1 MKKLIRQ
8 IRSFGSLCDAL
19 VCMLAIC
26 QKPEGVFKAPT
37 YLLGGSN
44 FSRTRQG
51 GLIFTKIPMLMT
63 IVLALLVTNIKKN
76 YRENNGFKSFVRDFF
91 IDSLQSSFPRDAAF
105 SIPKGLLRL

>member
-1 MKKLIRQ
+1 MKNLIRQ

-19 VCMLAIC
+19 VCMLAMC

-51 GLIFTKIPMLMT
+51 GLIFTKITMLMT
-63 IVLALLVTNIKKN
+63 MVLGAFGYVQQKN
-76 YRENNGFKSFVRDFF
+76 NRENNGFKSLITGFF
-91 IDSLQSSFPRDAAF
+91 IDSLQTFFPEDAVF
-105 SIPKGLLRL
+105 SVPKGLL